1 MSSTAIIAQ
10 GITIARM
17 GTTAFETIPNVVSFQ
32 GPGGQAQVIDVTNLS
47 STAKEKRMGLR
58 DEGSLSLSLH
68 FDPDNAVHDGLR
80 SDRAN
85 RTRQQFRITFTDTI
99 PTVWTFYGYVTQFSV
114 QGGVDAV
121 VEASVTI
128 EIDGDIIM
136 NKYFIED
143 HLTFAQNGQYL
154 FGSRVNIQ
162 EKLLPKLFSEKII
175 DFNLFSKGIKKRGR
189 TIRIPFFMQFAKSVN
204 QRSRKL
210 RGCNMSFW
218 KDDFIKINGFNEDL
232 VGWGIDD
239 SEMIQRLHNI
249 GIRGK
254 RLKFAGIA
262 YHIYHKEQSK
272 SNLEINNEIGRQTT
286 ENKLTFI
293 EKGINQYL

>member
-17 GTTAFETIPNVVSFQ
+17 GITAFETIPNVVSFQ

-128 EIDGDIIM
+128 EIDGDI
-136 NKYFIED
+136 
-143 HLTFAQNGQYL
+143 
-154 FGSRVNIQ
+154 
-162 EKLLPKLFSEKII
+162 
-175 DFNLFSKGIKKRGR
+175 
-189 TIRIPFFMQFAKSVN
+189 
-204 QRSRKL
+204 
-210 RGCNMSFW
+210 
-218 KDDFIKINGFNEDL
+218 
-232 VGWGIDD
+232 
-239 SEMIQRLHNI
+239 
-249 GIRGK
+249 
-254 RLKFAGIA
+254 
-262 YHIYHKEQSK
+262 
-272 SNLEINNEIGRQTT
+272 T
-286 ENKLTFI
+286 EA
-293 EKGINQYL
+293 